1 MLVKLLKYDIK
12 NLGITIFPMYLC
24 LVVFAV
30 FDRIIQ
36 LLKKTDALSGIKA
49 VGYMANFTQ
58 LFLVIGLSLLPLMVL
73 VIGVNYY
80 KDNIMRDEGYLMHT
94 LPVNAYQ
101 LVASKLLSFL
111 GYVIFSVIVC
121 YFILALDYG
130 DIRWYQKAHTNFL
143 AFMSPSDALIFCV
156 NMGVYMFIYMAFGI
170 LVGYLAINIGYSV
183 NGRMRSIA
191 VVAVIILF
199 VIIGKCG
206 ELLALYFLARAGYTD
221 MDMATVPLEV
231 FQIFFV
237 SISSLYAVLSVL
249 CYALAGRWLSHHLNL
264 D

>member
-1 MLVKLLKYDIK
+1 MLAKLLKYDMK
-12 NLGITIFPMYLC
+12 NLGTTIFPIYLC
-24 LVVFAV
+24 LAILAV
-30 FDRIIQ
+30 FDRILQ

-49 VGYMANFTQ
+49 VGYMANLTQ
-58 LFLVIGLSLLPLMVL
+58 LFFMIGLSLLPFIVL

-94 LPVNAYQ
+94 LPVSIYQ
-101 LVASKLLSFL
+101 LVASKFLSFL
-111 GYVIFSVIVC
+111 GHIIFSVIVC

-130 DIRWYQKAHTNFL
+130 NIRWYQKAYTNFL

-156 NMGVYMFIYMAFGI
+156 NMGVYMFIYMAFII

-191 VVAVIILF
+191 FVAVIILF
-199 VIIGKCG
+199 IIIGKCG
-206 ELLALYFLARAGYTD
+206 ELLLIYFFSRAGYTN
-221 MDMATVPLEV
+221 MDLDTVPLEAI
-231 FQIFFV
+231 QTLLV
-237 SISSLYAVLSVL
+237 SLSSLYTVLSVL
-249 CYALAGRWLSHHLNL
+249 CYALAGRWLQKHLNL